1 MKPQILMVDDEPGI
15 RSRFS
20 QYLGQAGFAVHETS
34 CLKEARETILTQR
47 FDALLLDLNL
57 PDGNGLDWI
66 PELRENYPELP
77 IIVISGE
84 GDIPKA
90 VEAMRRGADNFLAK
104 PVEMAGLQVILQK
117 ALEWG
122 SLRRQRT
129 VKERLDCQ
137 EKIFWGSSPGMTR
150 VKELASLAAEN
161 DVTVLLLGETGTG
174 KGMLA
179 KWIHQNSRGGSEPLI
194 EVNCSGLKGALLASE
209 LFGVVRGAFTSAV
222 QNRQGLIEI
231 ADRGTLFLDEIGDM
245 DLEVQAQFLKV
256 IEDKWFRRVGD
267 VKIRHSD
274 FRLLCAT
281 NKNLE
286 EEIAQQRF
294 RKDLFFRIQVFPI
307 QIPPL
312 RERLEDMEGLV
323 SHILAS
329 LVKAEIEVPA
339 EIIKLLQQYPW
350 PGNIRELRNILER
363 ACLLSRGRPWTVEY
377 FPGLLRTEPFSSPGP
392 SRGDSYGSEESA
404 ILAALKEHQGHVA
417 QTAKDLGISRATLY
431 RKLQI
436 IKTGLF
442 NPSHI
447 SQ

>member
-1 MKPQILMVDDEPGI
+1 MNPQILVVDDDPAI
-15 RSRFS
+15 RVLFS
-20 QYLGQAGFAVHETS
+20 KFLAEAGFIVAEAS
-34 CLKEARETILTQR
+34 SLKEARETILNRR

-66 PELRENYPELP
+66 PELRENYPGLP

-90 VEAMRRGADNFLAK
+90 VEAMRRGADNFLPK
-104 PVEMAGLQVILQK
+104 PVEMAGLQIFLQK

-122 SLRRQRT
+122 ALRRQRT
-129 VKERLDCQ
+129 AKERSNYR
-137 EKIFWGSSPGMTR
+137 ENFFWGPSPGMAL

-161 DVTVLLLGETGTG
+161 DSTILILGETGTG
-174 KGMLA
+174 KGLLA
-179 KWIHQNSRGGSEPLI
+179 QWIHQHGQRGSEPLI
-194 EVNCSGLKGALLASE
+194 EVNCSGLKGALMASE
-209 LFGVVRGAFTSAV
+209 LFGVVRGAFTSAI

-267 VKIRHSD
+267 VKSRHSD

-312 RERLEDMEGLV
+312 RRRLEDMEGLV
-323 SHILAS
+323 SHLLAS
-329 LVKAEIEVPA
+329 LAKSEIRVPTK
-339 EIIKLLQQYPW
+339 IIKLLQQYPW

-363 ACLLSRGRPWTVEY
+363 ACLLSRGAPLAEEH
-377 FPGLLRTEPFSSPGP
+377 FPGLLGTKPFSSPGTP
-392 SRGDSYGSEESA
+392 PEDTQGVKASA
-404 ILAALKEHQGHVA
+404 ILSTLKEHQGEVA
-417 QTAKDLGISRATLY
+417 QTAKALGISRATLY
-431 RKLQI
+431 RKLKKIRNQ
-436 IKTGLF
+436 
-442 NPSHI
+442 NN
-447 SQ
+447 

>member
-15 RSRFS
+15 RSGFS
-20 QYLGQAGFAVHETS
+20 QCLGNAGFAVHETS
-34 CLKEARETILTQR
+34 CLREARETILTQR

-84 GDIPKA
+84 GDIPTA

-104 PVEMAGLQVILQK
+104 PIEMVGFQVILQK

-129 VKERLDCQ
+129 VKERLDCK
-137 EKIFWGSSPGMTR
+137 EEIFWGKSPGMPR

-209 LFGVVRGAFTSAV
+209 LFGVARGAFTSAV

-231 ADRGTLFLDEIGDM
+231 ADRGTLFLDEIGDL

-256 IEDKWFRRVGD
+256 LEDKWFRRVGD
-267 VKIRHSD
+267 AKIRHSD

-312 RERLEDMEGLV
+312 RERLEDLEGMVHHL
-323 SHILAS
+323 LAS
-329 LVKAEIEVPA
+329 MVKVDFEAPA
-339 EIIKLLQQYPW
+339 EVFKLLRQYPW

-363 ACLLSRGRPWTVEY
+363 ASLLSRGHTWTVEY
-377 FPGLLRTEPFSSPGP
+377 FPGLLRAEPFPSPGP
-392 SRGDSYGSEESA
+392 SQRGSYGSEEPA
-404 ILAALKEHQGHVA
+404 ILATLKEHEGHVA
-417 QTAKDLGISRATLY
+417 QTAKALGISRATLY

-436 IKTGLF
+436 IKGRSVS
-442 NPSHI
+442 SHI

>member
-1 MKPQILMVDDEPGI
+1 MNPQILVVDDDPAI
-15 RSRFS
+15 RVLFYK
-20 QYLGQAGFAVHETS
+20 YLAEAGFIVSEAS
-34 CLKEARETILTQR
+34 SLKEARETILNRR

-66 PELRENYPELP
+66 PELRENYPGLP

-90 VEAMRRGADNFLAK
+90 VEAMRRGADNFLPK
-104 PVEMAGLQVILQK
+104 PVEMAGLQIFLQK

-122 SLRRQRT
+122 ALRRQRT
-129 VKERLDCQ
+129 AKERSNYR
-137 EKIFWGSSPGMTR
+137 ENFFWGPSPGMAL

-161 DVTVLLLGETGTG
+161 DSTILILGETGTG
-174 KGMLA
+174 KGLLA
-179 KWIHQNSRGGSEPLI
+179 QWIHQHGQRGSEPLV
-194 EVNCSGLKGALLASE
+194 EVNCSGLKGALMASE
-209 LFGVVRGAFTSAV
+209 LFGVVRGAFTSAI

-267 VKIRHSD
+267 VKSRHSD

-312 RERLEDMEGLV
+312 RRRLEDMEGLV
-323 SHILAS
+323 SHLLAS
-329 LVKAEIEVPA
+329 MAKSEIGVPTK
-339 EIIKLLQQYPW
+339 IIKLLQQYPW
-350 PGNIRELRNILER
+350 PGNVRELRNILER
-363 ACLLSRGRPWTVEY
+363 ACLLSRGAPLAEEH
-377 FPGLLRTEPFSSPGP
+377 FPGLLGTKPISSLGTPPEDYQGNKA
-392 SRGDSYGSEESA
+392 SA
-404 ILAALKEHQGHVA
+404 ILSTLKEHQGEVA
-417 QTAKDLGISRATLY
+417 QTAKALGISRATLY
-431 RKLQI
+431 RKLKKIRNQ
-436 IKTGLF
+436 
-442 NPSHI
+442 NN
-447 SQ
+447 

>member
-15 RSRFS
+15 RSGFS
-20 QYLGQAGFAVHETS
+20 HFLGHAGFAVHETS
-34 CLKEARETILTQR
+34 CLKEARKTILTQR

-77 IIVISGE
+77 IIVVSGE

-129 VKERLDCQ
+129 AKERLDCQ
-137 EKIFWGSSPGMTR
+137 EKIFWGSSPRMTR
-150 VKELASLAAEN
+150 VRELASLAAEN
-161 DVTVLLLGETGTG
+161 DVAVLLLGETGTG

-222 QNRQGLIEI
+222 QNRQGLIEM

-267 VKIRHSD
+267 VKTRHSD

-312 RERLEDMEGLV
+312 RERLQDLEELV

-329 LVKAEIEVPA
+329 LVKTEIEVPA
-339 EIIKLLQQYPW
+339 EVFKLLQRYPW

-363 ACLLSRGRPWTVEY
+363 ACLLSRGRPWSVEH
-377 FPGLLRTEPFSSPGP
+377 FPGLLGAEPFSSPRL
-392 SRGDSYGSEESA
+392 SRGASYGSEESA

-417 QTAKDLGISRATLY
+417 QTAKALGISRATLY

-436 IKTGLF
+436 IKDR
-442 NPSHI
+442 PV
-447 SQ
+447 

>member
-1 MKPQILMVDDEPGI
+1 VKPQILMVDDDPAI
-15 RSRFS
+15 RLWFCR
-20 QYLGQAGFAVHETS
+20 YLTDAGFTVYETS
-34 CLKEARETILTQR
+34 CLKEARETILTRR

-104 PVEMAGLQVILQK
+104 PVEMAGLQVFLQK

-137 EKIFWGSSPGMTR
+137 DTIFWGSSPGMTR

-161 DVTVLLLGETGTG
+161 DSTVLLLGETGTG

-179 KWIHQNSRGGSEPLI
+179 KWIHQNSQCGSEPLV

-209 LFGVVRGAFTSAV
+209 LFGVVRGAFTSAL

-281 NKNLE
+281 NKNLG

-312 RERLEDMEGLV
+312 RERPEDLEGLV
-323 SHILAS
+323 SHLLVS
-329 LVKAEIEVPA
+329 LVKADVEVPA
-339 EIIKLLQQYPW
+339 EIIKLLKEYPW

-363 ACLLSRGRPWTVEY
+363 ACLLSRGRPRSVEH
-377 FPGLLRTEPFSSPGP
+377 FPGLLRTEPFPSPRP
-392 SRGDSYGSEESA
+392 SQGDSYGSEESA

-417 QTAKDLGISRATLY
+417 QTAKALGMSRATLY

-436 IKTGLF
+436 IKDR
-442 NPSHI
+442 PV
-447 SQ
+447 